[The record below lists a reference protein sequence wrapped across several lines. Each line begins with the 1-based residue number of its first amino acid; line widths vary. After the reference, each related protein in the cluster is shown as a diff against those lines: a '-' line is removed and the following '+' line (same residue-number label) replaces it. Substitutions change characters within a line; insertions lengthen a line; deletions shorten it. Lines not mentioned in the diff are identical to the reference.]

1 MDLGA
6 GDGAFLIEAAR
17 RAGCRGCGIE
27 LDAGLV
33 ATARQ
38 AAQAQGVADRV
49 SFYAVDMFAVFGSS
63 GSTGAVGD
71 PLVMVSVAAVD
82 VLYLYQLP
90 AALRELEP
98 HLAAWLAGGQKQ
110 QQQQHRSPPLPGG
123 GKREERAVSSST
135 RTVCCVTWPLS
146 EALAAAY
153 LDPPD
158 PAAHAQ
164 RGFYIYRV
172 SSNE

>member
-49 SFYAVDMFAVFGSS
+49 SFNAVDMFAVFGS
-63 GSTGAVGD
+63 TGAVGD
-71 PLVMVSVAAVD
+71 PLAMVSVAAVD

-90 AALRELEP
+90 AALRELEQ
-98 HLAAWLAGGQKQ
+98 HLAAWLAGGQQ
-110 QQQQHRSPPLPGG
+110 LPSPPLPGG
-123 GKREERAVSSST
+123 AKKEERAVSSST

-146 EALAAAY
+146 EALGAAY

-158 PAAHAQ
+158 PAVHAQ
-164 RGFYIYRV
+164 RGFYIYR
-172 SSNE
+172 SSSVVK